1 MEIHRCRFVPL
12 PPSSIN
18 ALAFSH
24 NHVTKDQ
31 ITAPLRL
38 AVGRAN
44 GDIEI
49 WNPLKGS
56 WLQETIIRGGKDRS
70 IDGLVWIQDRNE
82 EIEGKILTG
91 RSRLFSIGYT
101 TTITEWNLATGRPL
115 RQASGNHGEIWC
127 IAAQPALPSTVK
139 ATTEQKGQNLVVG
152 CTDGALV
159 LYSTQDFD
167 LQFEKLLIRP
177 SSKKAK
183 IISITFQDRNIV
195 VAGCTDSTIR
205 VLDIR
210 SSTLLRA
217 MTLGSGLKGGPKD
230 IIVWAIKVLRDGT
243 IISGDSTGE
252 LKIWDGKTFTLRQ
265 RILAHKQDILCLT
278 TNFNGT
284 AIFSGGMDRRTVL
297 YKPVAKFKGRWIEVA
312 HRRFHGH
319 DVKAMTSFE
328 GPDLSVFVSG
338 GHDASPTVVPIGKYG
353 FENQRALPFLS
364 QDPAIRSAPKTRL
377 LVSWWDREVWI
388 WKIEQDVL
396 STDEDSGD
404 ISSRGRKL
412 VAKIYIKGEANITS
426 AAIDS
431 KGNILAVATTSE
443 LKAFHLR
450 SRSNSEGKGLQ
461 VSSLKLPPA
470 LSCGAS
476 LVAFSPDGK
485 WLCIIQPDDEI
496 LLARLVQS
504 SQSMEFLHQITRL
517 RRINRQIDKLSL
529 LGGLGT
535 YPRKITQVTFSAQSH
550 ILVLS
555 DLTGYIDS
563 FLLCGKEN
571 LSLSKEATEDTT
583 PHDRETD
590 SESDSDNES
599 EQKVNPVLGQSWLRN
614 PLATSIPQLPSTPV
628 VLSFRP
634 SDTST
639 IHDDKIGISKLP
651 PKNHP
656 IFGQFP
662 GDEDRL
668 LVVTATSEVFEF
680 EVLKGRLSDWSRR
693 NPPAAFPKRY
703 KMTLETVRGVVWDV
717 SPMKERVWLYSIGWL
732 WMFDLK
738 RDFDREKKKDS
749 QPSLKRKRGS
759 CGAGSEMKT
768 SEFKFKTLNPST
780 SPEDEDLNGEPDIYH
795 DKDDMDDMDED
806 DLHQNLSHMLRI
818 SRPLSFE
825 MKVNGETQD
834 TLEDAEI
841 TDRNKTTESKDVA
854 VVAKIPSSYHT
865 FKYRPIVGVVPIE
878 NTNTAKRPEVVLVE
892 RPIWETELP
901 PKYYGDQEWRSR
913 EIDD

>member
-24 NHVTKDQ
+24 THVTKDQ

-82 EIEGKILTG
+82 EIEGKLLIG
-91 RSRLFSIGYT
+91 RSRLFSIGYS
-101 TTITEWNLATGRPL
+101 TTITEWNLATGQPL

-127 IAAQPALPSTVK
+127 IAAQPVLSSTTK
-139 ATTEQKGQNLVVG
+139 ATNDQKGQNLVVG

-159 LYSTQDFD
+159 LYSTQDAD

-230 IIVWAIKVLRDGT
+230 IIVWAVKVLRDGT

-328 GPDLSVFVSG
+328 GPGLSVFVSG
-338 GHDASPTVVPIGKYG
+338 GHDASPIVVPIGKYG

-364 QDPAIRSAPKTRL
+364 QDPVIRSAPKARL

-388 WKIEQDVL
+388 WRIDQDIS

-431 KGNILAVATTSE
+431 KGSILVVATTSE

-450 SRSNSEGKGLQ
+450 SRSNSEGRGLQ
-461 VSSLKLPPA
+461 VSTLKLPPA
-470 LSCGAS
+470 LLCGAN
-476 LVAFSPDGK
+476 LIVFSPDGK
-485 WLCIIQPDDEI
+485 WLCIIQPEDGI

-504 SQSMEFLHQITRL
+504 AQSTEFLHQTTRL
-517 RRINRQIDKLSL
+517 RRINRQIDKLSS

-555 DLTGYIDS
+555 DLAGYIDS
-563 FLLCGKEN
+563 FLLCGIEN
-571 LSLSKEATEDTT
+571 LSLIKEATEDTT
-583 PHDRETD
+583 PHYEETD
-590 SESDSDNES
+590 SESGSENES
-599 EQKVNPVLGQSWLRN
+599 ERKLNPILGQSWIRN

-628 VLSFRP
+628 VVSFRP
-634 SDTST
+634 SDLSNSHNDNKETPT
-639 IHDDKIGISKLP
+639 LP
-651 PKNHP
+651 PKIHP
-656 IFGQFP
+656 NFGQFP
-662 GDEDRL
+662 DDEDRL

-703 KMTLETVRGVVWDV
+703 KMTLETVRGVIWDV
-717 SPMKERVWLYSIGWL
+717 GPMKERMWLYSIGWL

-738 RDFDREKKKDS
+738 RDFAREIKKDNQS
-749 QPSLKRKRGS
+749 SLKRKRGT
-759 CGAGSEMKT
+759 CGAGSEMKNPEFNFNTLGT
-768 SEFKFKTLNPST
+768 STRS
-780 SPEDEDLNGEPDIYH
+780 EDEDLNAEPDIY
-795 DKDDMDDMDED
+795 DDNDDMDED
-806 DLHQNLSHMLRI
+806 DLHQEMTHMLRI
-818 SRPLSFE
+818 SRPLRFE
-825 MKVNGETQD
+825 IKANGETED
-834 TLEDAEI
+834 ALEDLET
-841 TDRNKTTESKDVA
+841 TDKNKTAESKN
-854 VVAKIPSSYHT
+854 VVAAAKSPSSYHT

-878 NTNTAKRPEVVLVE
+878 NTNTARGPEVVLVE
-892 RPIWETELP
+892 RPIWEAELP
-901 PKYYGDQEWRSR
+901 PKYYGEQEWRSR
-913 EIDD
+913 EIDG